1 MDAHIELW
9 RGRSLVEKYRLMQ
22 GWIDAG
28 ERVVVNSIADE
39 VRGQAILDL
48 GVGAGRTTWLLR
60 LLSQDYVALDWSPE
74 MVSACRSLYPGI
86 DVRRG
91 DASNLSEFPT
101 SRFKL
106 VFFSYN
112 GIDNLGH
119 EDRLRVLD
127 EARRVVQGDGLFV
140 YSTLAKFGRAYM
152 ERPRLAPRRG
162 GSEPAVKH
170 AGRLLYGL
178 VTGVPEYQKALTRWR
193 QAKTGAEDHG
203 DWALAPL
210 RALDFQMAHFTTVAG
225 EKKALSERGFVVE
238 RLVAD
243 DGCALDGDTSG
254 CVWFHVVARRANE
267 GSPFT

>member
-39 VRGQAILDL
+39 VRGQANLDL

-60 LLSQDYVALDWSPE
+60 LLSQTTSRSTGLRRWSTRVA
-74 MVSACRSLYPGI
+74 RSTRASTSGE
-86 DVRRG
+86 G
-91 DASNLSEFPT
+91 DASNLSEIPT

-119 EDRLRVLD
+119 EDRLHVLD

-178 VTGVPEYQKALTRWR
+178 VTGVPEYQKALRGGGRRRPGPKITATGRSPLFVHSTSRWR
-193 QAKTGAEDHG
+193 TSRRWPAK
-203 DWALAPL
+203 
-210 RALDFQMAHFTTVAG
+210 
-225 EKKALSERGFVVE
+225 
-238 RLVAD
+238 
-243 DGCALDGDTSG
+243 
-254 CVWFHVVARRANE
+254 RRR
-267 GSPFT
+267 